1 MKLRYESTV
10 SKTKKTD
17 DPEHSQAYYVL
28 QAAQQKEEM
37 QRAGDELDSK
47 IRKAEREIRAL
58 ENTLAHLLTRNQ
70 KYTEN
75 FKKVDKRAEQQVRI
89 VALILYEDTRGRSR
103 SIRNFRRLH
112 LGCID
117 VNFTDFITFRYIS
130 IILYSKIAIHSH
142 YRRSENSS

>member
-1 MKLRYESTV
+1 MKLRCESTV

-28 QAAQQKEEM
+28 QAAQQTEEM

-89 VALILYEDTRGRSR
+89 VALLLYDATLGRSR
-103 SIRNFRRLH
+103 AIRNFRRLL
-112 LGCID
+112 LGCTDID
-117 VNFTDFITFRYIS
+117 STDSIFMTYIS
-130 IILYSKIAIHSH
+130 IFFLKLHCYSFSLSQK
-142 YRRSENSS
+142 